1 MTKTHLTAYLL
12 VGIDNKW
19 KNYWLI
25 EWKNPPDLIPKERIA
40 LVATTTEYTKEEVKK
55 ILEDCD
61 TSVARLILE
70 EKFAWLDYLPGNK
83 NL

>member
-1 MTKTHLTAYLL
+1 MTKTYLTAYLL

-25 EWKNPPDLIPKERIA
+25 EWKNPPELIPKERIA
-40 LVATTTEYTKEEVKK
+40 LVATTTNYTKEEVQK
-55 ILEDCD
+55 ILNDCD
-61 TSVARLILE
+61 TSVAKLILE
-70 EKFAWLDYLPGNK
+70 EKFAWMDYLPGNK

>member
-1 MTKTHLTAYLL
+1 MTKTYLTAYLL
-12 VGIDNKW
+12 TN
-19 KNYWLI
+19 WLI
-25 EWKNPPDLIPKERIA
+25 WLKEWKSVSDLIPKERIA
-40 LVATTTEYTKEEVKK
+40 LVATTTDYTKEEVQK

-70 EKFAWLDYLPGNK
+70 EKFAWMDYLPGNK

>member
-19 KNYWLI
+19 KNYGLI

-70 EKFAWLDYLPGNK
+70 EKFAWMDYLPWNK

>member
-25 EWKNPPDLIPKERIA
+25 EWKKPPELIPRERIA
-40 LVATTTEYTKEEVKK
+40 LVATTTNYTKEEVQK

-70 EKFAWLDYLPGNK
+70 EKFAWMDYLPGNK

>member
-12 VGIDNKW
+12 TN
-19 KNYWLI
+19 WLTWLK
-25 EWKNPPDLIPKERIA
+25 EWKNPPSLISKERIA
-40 LVATTTEYTKEEVKK
+40 LVATTSYTKEEVKK

-61 TSVARLILE
+61 ISVARLILE
-70 EKFAWLDYLPGNK
+70 EKFSWMDYLPGNK

>member
-40 LVATTTEYTKEEVKK
+40 LIATTTNYTKEEVQK
-55 ILEDCD
+55 ILNDCD

-70 EKFAWLDYLPGNK
+70 EKFAWMDYLPGNK

>member
-61 TSVARLILE
+61 ISVARLILE
-70 EKFAWLDYLPGNK
+70 EKFTWMDYLPGNK

>member
-40 LVATTTEYTKEEVKK
+40 LVATTSYTKEEVKK

-61 TSVARLILE
+61 ISVARLILE
-70 EKFAWLDYLPGNK
+70 EKFTWMDYLPGNK

>member
-40 LVATTTEYTKEEVKK
+40 LVATTSKYTKEEVEK
-55 ILEDCD
+55 ILNDKD
-61 TSVARLILE
+61 FWVARQILE
-70 EKFAWLDYLPGNK
+70 EKYAWLDYLPGNFK
-83 NL
+83 K

>member
-19 KNYWLI
+19 KNYGLI
-25 EWKNPPDLIPKERIA
+25 EWKSAPELIPKERIS
-40 LVATTTEYTKEEVKK
+40 LVATTTDYTKEEVQK

-70 EKFAWLDYLPGNK
+70 EKFAWVDYLPGNK

>member
-25 EWKNPPDLIPKERIA
+25 EWKSAPDLIPKERIA
-40 LVATTTEYTKEEVKK
+40 LVATTSYTKEEVKK

-61 TSVARLILE
+61 ISVARLILE
-70 EKFAWLDYLPGNK
+70 EKFTWMDYLPGNK

>member
-12 VGIDNKW
+12 TN
-19 KNYWLI
+19 WLTWLK
-25 EWKNPPDLIPKERIA
+25 EWKNPPSLIPKERIS

-61 TSVARLILE
+61 TSVAKLILE
-70 EKFAWLDYLPGNK
+70 EKFSWMDYLPWNK

>member
-12 VGIDNKW
+12 TN
-19 KNYWLI
+19 WLTWLK
-25 EWKNPPDLIPKERIA
+25 EWKSVSDLIPKERIA
-40 LVATTTEYTKEEVKK
+40 LVATTSYTKEEVKK

-61 TSVARLILE
+61 ISVARLILE
-70 EKFAWLDYLPGNK
+70 EKFAWTDYLPGNK

>member
-25 EWKNPPDLIPKERIA
+25 EWKKPPELIPKERIS
-40 LVATTTEYTKEEVKK
+40 LVATTTEYTKEEVQK
-55 ILEDCD
+55 ILNDCD
-61 TSVARLILE
+61 TSVAKLILE
-70 EKFAWLDYLPGNK
+70 EKFAWMDYLPGNN

>member
-19 KNYWLI
+19 KNYGLI
-25 EWKNPPDLIPKERIA
+25 EWKSAPELIPKERIA
-40 LVATTTEYTKEEVKK
+40 LVATTTNYTKEEVQK
-55 ILEDCD
+55 ILNDCD

-70 EKFAWLDYLPGNK
+70 EKFAWIDYLPGNK